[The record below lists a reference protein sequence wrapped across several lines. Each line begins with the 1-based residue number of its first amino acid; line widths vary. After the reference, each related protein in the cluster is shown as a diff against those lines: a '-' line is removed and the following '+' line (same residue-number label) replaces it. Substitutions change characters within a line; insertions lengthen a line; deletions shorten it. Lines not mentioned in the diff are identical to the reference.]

1 MTSAIISDFFTP
13 SLPCHEQKSADFFSF
28 VCFLGA
34 LPHLS
39 ADVIYGSTLMAELE
53 GMVDG
58 VEEGGLIPRDSA
70 QRGRRRVRRR
80 RNATLIGR
88 VVGLI
93 GHNTGQRSFV
103 RSVGRRTGR
112 RRSQSSSSGA
122 VLQTFSALQI
132 CIPHR
137 CHLLLGPKICTGNSS
152 K

>member
-13 SLPCHEQKSADFFSF
+13 SLTCHEQNSADFVSF
-28 VCFLGA
+28 VRFLGA
-34 LPHLS
+34 LPPLS

-93 GHNTGQRSFV
+93 GHNVTQHRPEIV
-103 RSVGRRTGR
+103 RSVGRTADG
-112 RRSQSSSSGA
+112 
-122 VLQTFSALQI
+122 SAP
-132 CIPHR
+132 IPIFFIR
-137 CHLLLGPKICTGNSS
+137 CSFADF
-152 K
+152 